1 MMYVNFVINDDKK
14 LEMVSHSLKPTTTI
28 AIMLE
33 AKNEV
38 SNDLDLHCEL
48 LIDESTSEEDK
59 KIILSQQQ
67 DLVKRAIDIIYT
79 LDNDT
84 LVSYL
89 SKQK

>member
-1 MMYVNFVINDDKK
+1 MYVNFIINENKK
-14 LEMVSHSLKPTTTI
+14 LDLVSHSVRPTTTI

-33 AKNEV
+33 AKNEI

-48 LIDESTSEEDK
+48 LIDESTSEEDRE
-59 KIILSQQQ
+59 IILSQQQ